1 MNVKLTAD
9 RTDIVVP
16 GSIVG
21 FGTGYSI
28 LAAAIIPADH
38 INVRAVAGAAQV
50 SGLGLGAKA
59 RDPTRHPTVVAL
71 RSLLDHVGAPQV
83 GVHLAFRSKI
93 PRGSGLGAFEAE
105 VVAGLVAAT
114 RMLGSP
120 DNLDQGFLLD
130 FAERLG
136 ADRLRAA
143 VSLSGG
149 AALRVD
155 SQSLRRL
162 PVDPN
167 SGLEITAFVPGFTLD
182 ERSDR
187 DTEPRAIRYAQA
199 QRSAASLALELGLL
213 AGITAITPEI
223 LMDATENAMRAEQLS
238 VRSPASTSL
247 ATWFRDQEVPAFV
260 CGSGPS
266 VICYGPVPEV
276 ISDAAAQSGW
286 NQLPLGLTGCGALT
300 V

>member
-1 MNVKLTAD
+1 MKLTAD

-38 INVRAVAGAAQV
+38 VNVRAVAGAAQV

-59 RDPTRHPTVVAL
+59 PDPTRHPTVVAL

-93 PRGSGLGAFEAE
+93 LRGSGLGSFEAE
-105 VVAGLVAAT
+105 VIAGLVAAT

-120 DNLDQGFLLD
+120 DALDEEFLLD
-130 FAERLG
+130 FAEKLG
-136 ADRLRAA
+136 ADRLRAM
-143 VSLSGG
+143 VSLGGG
-149 AALRVD
+149 AALRVG
-155 SQSLRRL
+155 SEHLRNL

-167 SGLEITAFVPGFTLD
+167 SGLEITAFVPSFTLD
-182 ERSDR
+182 ERSDQ
-187 DTEPRAIRYAQA
+187 DAEPRAIRYSQA
-199 QRSAASLALELGLL
+199 QRSAASLALQLGLL
-213 AGITAITPEI
+213 AGTTAITPGV

-247 ATWFRDQEVPAFV
+247 VTWFRDQQIPAFV

-266 VICYGPVPEV
+266 VICYGSVPEA
-276 ISDAAAQSGW
+276 IGDAAVQSGW
-286 NQLPLGLTGCGALT
+286 SQLPLGLTVSGALT
-300 V
+300 T